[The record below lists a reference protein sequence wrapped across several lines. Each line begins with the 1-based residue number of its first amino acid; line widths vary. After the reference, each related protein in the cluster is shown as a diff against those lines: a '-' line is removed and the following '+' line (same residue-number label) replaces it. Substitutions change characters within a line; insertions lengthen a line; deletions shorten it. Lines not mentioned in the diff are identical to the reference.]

1 MKKIFAIK
9 IFLLLYNVVCLS
21 QITFVQFANG
31 FTNPLELTNAGDKR
45 IFVVE
50 QAGRIIIVDS
60 AGVKK
65 ATPFLNIQSRV
76 LSGGERGLL
85 GLAFSPD
92 YVSSGFFYV
101 NYTRQTDGFTRIS
114 RFSVSRENPDSAVA
128 NSEQILLTI
137 RQPFSNHNGG
147 SLKFGPDGFLYV
159 GMGDGGSGGDPGN
172 RAQNLDSL
180 LGKMLRIDVND
191 GGSTYSIPASNP
203 FVGIAGRDEIWEYGF
218 RNPWKFS
225 FDKLTGDL
233 WIADVGQDSYEEINF
248 QDHNSTGGENYGWRC
263 YEGNH
268 TYNTTG
274 CGNISNYKFPVLEIS
289 QAATSACSVIGGY
302 VYRGAEYSD
311 MFGKY
316 YFTDECNPNIKTL
329 TPNGSGGYAL
339 TNLGTL
345 GGNTLVS
352 FGEDLW
358 GELYAVAYGG
368 TIYKIKGTTCS
379 PVAFISGQSTIHACM
394 NGVYILNT
402 PAGNGFSYAWKEN
415 GVLIPGENQSTFA
428 ATQSGNYSVTV
439 MNRSG
444 CSATSSL
451 VNLLFDK
458 TGADCPAKLDLKL
471 FLEGMYQGNN
481 RMIAAI
487 DPANYPSIADSV
499 EVDYHSSIYPYE
511 KIYGSKNIISTT
523 GNGIFNMPEPAGK
536 KYFLVVR
543 HRNTLETW
551 SKKVIVSGG
560 EVFYDFTR
568 K

>member
-1 MKKIFAIK
+1 MKKILTIK
-9 IFLLLYNVVCLS
+9 IVLLLLSVVSFS
-21 QITFVQFANG
+21 QISLVQFSTG
-31 FTNPLELTNAGDKR
+31 FTNPLELTNAGDRR

-85 GLAFSPD
+85 GLAFAPD
-92 YVSSGFFYV
+92 YASSGFFYV

-114 RFSVSRENPDSAVA
+114 RFSVSSENPDSALA
-128 NSEQILLTI
+128 NSEQILLTV

-147 SLKFGPDGFLYV
+147 TLKFGPDGFLYV

-180 LGKMLRIDVND
+180 LGKMLRIDVNT
-191 GGSTYSIPASNP
+191 GGSSYSIPATNP
-203 FVGIAGRDEIWEYGF
+203 FVGDAGRDEIWSYGF

-225 FDKLTGDL
+225 FDRVKGDL
-233 WIADVGQDSYEEINF
+233 WIADVGQDSYEEIDF
-248 QDHNSTGGENYGWRC
+248 QDHASTGGENYGWRC

-268 TYNTTG
+268 TYNTSG
-274 CGNISNYKFPVLEIS
+274 CASISNYKFPILEIS

-316 YFTDECNPNIKTL
+316 FFTDECNPNIKTL
-329 TPNGSGGYAL
+329 TPNGSGSYTL

-358 GELYAVAYGG
+358 GELYVVAYGG
-368 TIYKIKGTTCS
+368 TIYKIKSSSCS
-379 PVAFISGQSTIHACM
+379 PVAFISEQSTIHACSG
-394 NGVYILNT
+394 GVYVLIT
-402 PAGNGFSYAWKEN
+402 PAGNGFTYSWKKD
-415 GVLIPGENQSTFA
+415 GIAIQGANQSSFA
-428 ATQSGNYSVTV
+428 ANVSGNYSVTV
-439 MNRSG
+439 TNRAS
-444 CSATSSL
+444 CSATSSS
-451 VNLLFDK
+451 VNLLFDI
-458 TGADCPAKLDLKL
+458 TNADCPLTLNLKL
-471 FLEGMYQGNN
+471 FLEGLYRGNN

-487 DPANYPSIADSV
+487 DPVNYPLIADTV
-499 EVDYHSSIYPYE
+499 EVEFHNINYPHE
-511 KIYGSKNIISTT
+511 KIYSFKNTISIM
-523 GNGIFNMPEPAGK
+523 GNGVFVMPEPFGK
-536 KYFLVVR
+536 KYYLVVK
-543 HRNTLETW
+543 HRNSLETW
-551 SKKVIVSGG
+551 SKRIVESGVG
-560 EVFYDFTR
+560 EMYDFT